1 MVALRQSRD
10 SAVDVAL
17 ESLEWAANQSS
28 RYDIGELP
36 LGDYRLS
43 VVQTLTDHLMAL
55 DFRGLVRIESHVGNF
70 CMSFSGPDGY
80 GLAVP
85 DAPVTQC
92 DQIGFEPGEAYEM
105 GLRQSVPF
113 ANFIY
118 QAGDRTGG
126 AIRYEIISLGNSN
139 PLRGYPLI
147 AADVSAAAWNEIA
160 ATNNR
165 VEISLLPDAM

>member
-1 MVALRQSRD
+1 M
-10 SAVDVAL
+10 AL

-28 RYDIGELP
+28 RYGIDELP

-43 VVQTLTDHLMAL
+43 VVQTLTDHLVAL

-80 GLAVP
+80 GLAPP
-85 DAPVTQC
+85 DLPVTLC
-92 DQIGFEPGEAYEM
+92 DQIGFEPGEAYEA
-105 GLRQSVPF
+105 GLRQSVSF

-118 QAGDRTGG
+118 RAADRTGG

-139 PLRGYPLI
+139 PLRSYPLVG
-147 AADVSAAAWNEIA
+147 ADVTAWAWNEIA
-160 ATNNR
+160 ASNNR
-165 VEISLLPDAM
+165 VEISLLPDAL